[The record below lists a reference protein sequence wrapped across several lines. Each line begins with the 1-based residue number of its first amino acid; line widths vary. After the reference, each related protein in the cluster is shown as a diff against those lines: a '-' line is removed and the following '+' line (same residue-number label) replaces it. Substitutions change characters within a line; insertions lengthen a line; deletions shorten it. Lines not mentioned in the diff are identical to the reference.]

1 MPALKPFAIDVVP
14 DWQGLL
20 QCLRRQGTP
29 RRVYVAELFLDPEVQ
44 QAVCERFELLAA
56 QDRADPFFEQRRH
69 LAVQRFLGYD
79 YVRCGTD
86 PLPFAFHRQSVADT
100 AAIRRTGGRTFVDE
114 HVGPITSWA
123 EFEAYP
129 WPDPQSIT
137 TRALE
142 WFETHLPEDMCLIGS
157 GGFAHF
163 AEYLSWLLGY
173 ETLCYALFDQRD
185 LVAAI
190 ADRVL
195 ELNRAMLRVLLQFPQ
210 VKIIWGSDDM
220 GFRTGTLISPDDLR
234 EFVLPAHRE
243 MARMAHEAG
252 RPYLL
257 HSCGQIDAIMPD
269 LIDDVQIDGK
279 HSFED
284 TIQQVADAKQRYGAR
299 IALLGGL
306 DVDFLCRAGE
316 AQIRQRV
323 RQTLE
328 ICHPG
333 GGYCLGTGNSVANY
347 IPLDSYLAM
356 LDEGRR
362 FAGVK

>member
-1 MPALKPFAIDVVP
+1 MI
-14 DWQGLL
+14 
-20 QCLRRQGTP
+20 
-29 RRVYVAELFLDPEVQ
+29 
-44 QAVCERFELLAA
+44 QAC
-56 QDRADPFFEQRRH
+56 
-69 LAVQRFLGYD
+69 
-79 YVRCGTD
+79 
-86 PLPFAFHRQSVADT
+86 
-100 AAIRRTGGRTFVDE
+100 
-114 HVGPITSWA
+114 
-123 EFEAYP
+123 
-129 WPDPQSIT
+129 
-137 TRALE
+137 
-142 WFETHLPEDMCLIGS
+142 
-157 GGFAHF
+157 
-163 AEYLSWLLGY
+163 
-173 ETLCYALFDQRD
+173 
-185 LVAAI
+185 
-190 ADRVL
+190 
-195 ELNRAMLRVLLQFPQ
+195 
-210 VKIIWGSDDM
+210 VKIDRDFRIGEIDNRIYGSFVEHLGRAVYEGLYEPDHPSADDM

-243 MARMAHEAG
+243 MARLAHAAG

-257 HSCGQIDAIMPD
+257 HSCGQIGAIMPD

-284 TIQQVADAKQRYGAR
+284 TIQQVTDAKQRYGDR
-299 IALLGGL
+299 IALLGGI
-306 DVDFLCRAGE
+306 DVDFLCRASE